1 MKNLL
6 LANELN
12 DTVLQ
17 WTLQQVLII
26 PEEIH
31 SSLEANLRRVETKGR
46 QYGSVLVRFMRGQ
59 IVCAV
64 TGDSSLK
71 PPTCL
76 SKCWGKR
83 SHHIENKQAPAR

>member
-17 WTLQQVLII
+17 WTLQQVLIF

-31 SSLEANLRRVETKGR
+31 SSLEANLRREETKAVKG
-46 QYGSVLVRFMRGQ
+46 GSTE
-59 IVCAV
+59 VC
-64 TGDSSLK
+64 
-71 PPTCL
+71 
-76 SKCWGKR
+76 
-83 SHHIENKQAPAR
+83 